1 QWLSQGESRL
11 TAAELDNQGD
21 WQGDRITAGVERLRN
36 AGQLLG
42 LSAMTLTV
50 NDALTNS
57 VTGRLLTSGAAV
69 LSAATAENDGEWQA
83 GRLLL
88 TADRLR

>member
-1 QWLSQGESRL
+1 QWLSQGDGRL
-11 TAAELDNQGD
+11 TATALDNQGQ
-21 WQGDRITAGVERLRN
+21 WQGERIHATAGTVRN

-42 LSAMTLTV
+42 LSALTLTV

-57 VTGRLLTSGAAV
+57 VTGRLLTQGAAV

-83 GRLLL
+83 GRLQL